1 MKFYKESKI
10 GIIIA
15 LALALLIW
23 GVNFLK
29 GRNLFTSS
37 KQYFAVFSN
46 IGGLKKTST
55 VSANG
60 YNIGLVSDIFFSKGN
75 INKIIVEILVDE
87 QFRIPKNTVVEIY
100 STDILGSKAVQLE
113 LGDSKEIAKEND
125 TLQSSFSG
133 DLNSAIATIK
143 SKAEHTIV
151 TIDTMMTSFRQILT
165 PETQKNVR
173 MAIANL
179 QDLIITEK
187 QKISKVLDNVES
199 ITQNFENSNKSISNI
214 MTNLSSVSDSLAAA
228 NLKNTIEKANITLT
242 QTSEILTKIN
252 SGKGSLGQ
260 LVNNESLYLSL
271 HRTIQDLDSLIVDLN
286 NHPKRYVHLS
296 IFGSK
301 DAKIKK

>member
-23 GVNFLK
+23 GLNFLK
-29 GRNLFTSS
+29 GRNLFTGS
-37 KQYFAVFSN
+37 KQYYAVFSN

-60 YNIGLVSDIFFSKGN
+60 YNIGLVSDIFFSKGD
-75 INKIIVEILVDE
+75 INKIIVEILVDD
-87 QFRIPKNTVVEIY
+87 QFKIPKNTVVEIY

-113 LGDSKEIAKEND
+113 LGDSKEIAHKND
-125 TLQSSFSG
+125 TLRSSFSG
-133 DLNSAIATIK
+133 DLNSAIASIK
-143 SKAEHTIV
+143 NKAEHTIV
-151 TIDTMMTSFRQILT
+151 TLDTMMTSFRQILT

-173 MAIANL
+173 LAIANL

-199 ITQNFENSNKSISNI
+199 ITHNFENTNKSVSNI
-214 MTNLSSVSDSLAAA
+214 MTNLSAVSDSLAAA
-228 NLKNTIEKANITLT
+228 NLKNTIEKANNTLT

>member
-23 GVNFLK
+23 GLNFLK
-29 GRNLFTSS
+29 GRNLFTGS
-37 KQYFAVFSN
+37 KQYYAVFSN

-75 INKIIVEILVDE
+75 INRIVVEILVDD
-87 QFRIPKNTVVEIY
+87 QFKIPKNTIVEIY

-113 LGDSKEIAKEND
+113 LGDSKEIANKND
-125 TLQSSFSG
+125 TLQSSFGG

-143 SKAEHTIV
+143 NKAEHTIV
-151 TIDTMMTSFRQILT
+151 TIDTMMSSFRQILT

-173 MAIANL
+173 LAIANL

-187 QKISKVLDNVES
+187 LKISKVLDNVES
-199 ITQNFENSNKSISNI
+199 ITRNFENSNKSISNI
-214 MTNLSSVSDSLAAA
+214 MTNLSSVSDSLAAS
-228 NLKNTIEKANITLT
+228 NLKNTIEKANISLS

>member
-23 GVNFLK
+23 GLNFLK
-29 GRNLFTSS
+29 GRNLFTGS
-37 KQYFAVFSN
+37 KQYYAVFSN

-60 YNIGLVSDIFFSKGN
+60 YNIGLVSDIFFSKGD
-75 INKIIVEILVDE
+75 INKIIVEILVDD
-87 QFRIPKNTVVEIY
+87 QFKIPKNTVVEIY

-113 LGDSKEIAKEND
+113 LGDSKEIAHKND
-125 TLQSSFSG
+125 TLRSSFSG
-133 DLNSAIATIK
+133 DLNSAIASLK
-143 SKAEHTIV
+143 NKAEHTIV
-151 TIDTMMTSFRQILT
+151 TLDTMMTSFRQILT

-173 MAIANL
+173 LAIANL

-199 ITQNFENSNKSISNI
+199 ITHNFENTNKSVSNI
-214 MTNLSSVSDSLAAA
+214 MTNLSAVSDSLAAA
-228 NLKNTIEKANITLT
+228 NLKNTIEKANNTLT

>member
-23 GVNFLK
+23 GLNFLK
-29 GRNLFTSS
+29 GRNLFTGS
-37 KQYFAVFSN
+37 KQYYAVFSN

-75 INKIIVEILVDE
+75 INRIVVEILVDD
-87 QFRIPKNTVVEIY
+87 QFKIPRNTIVEIY

-113 LGDSKEIAKEND
+113 LGDSKEIANKND
-125 TLQSSFSG
+125 TLQSSFGG

-143 SKAEHTIV
+143 NKAEHTIV
-151 TIDTMMTSFRQILT
+151 TIDTMMSSFRQILT

-173 MAIANL
+173 LAIANL

-187 QKISKVLDNVES
+187 LKISKVLDNVES
-199 ITQNFENSNKSISNI
+199 ITRNFENSNKSISNI
-214 MTNLSSVSDSLAAA
+214 MTNLSSVSDSLAAS
-228 NLKNTIEKANITLT
+228 NLKNTIEKANITLS

>member
-23 GVNFLK
+23 GLNFLK
-29 GRNLFTSS
+29 GRNLFTGS
-37 KQYFAVFSN
+37 KQYYAVFSN

-75 INKIIVEILVDE
+75 INRIVVEILVDD
-87 QFRIPKNTVVEIY
+87 QFKIPKNTIVEIY

-113 LGDSKEIAKEND
+113 LGDSKEIANKND

-133 DLNSAIATIK
+133 DLNSAIASIK
-143 SKAEHTIV
+143 NKAEHTIV
-151 TIDTMMTSFRQILT
+151 TIDTMMSSFSQILT

-173 MAIANL
+173 LAIANL

-187 QKISKVLDNVES
+187 LKISKVLDNVES
-199 ITQNFENSNKSISNI
+199 ITRNFENSNKSISNI

-271 HRTIQDLDSLIVDLN
+271 NRTIQDLDSLIVDLN